1 MRTGT
6 KITKSSRTKS
16 VRIKAARG
24 RPRSFI
30 PAEVLD
36 RVRTVFMAKGFAA
49 ASLDELAAAAG
60 LNRPSLYAAFGD
72 KEQLYI
78 AALRFY
84 GDKSVEALNG
94 ILKGQG
100 TIEQRLAKVYNA
112 AIDLYTAPPHRPGCM
127 IVGTAAAES
136 PMHPQIAAVA
146 RELLAAIESSL
157 ERAFADCDLAQT
169 PSPAARARMA
179 GAILY
184 AIAIRARLGAKAG
197 ELRAFAG
204 SMVPAIC
211 A

>member
-6 KITKSSRTKS
+6 KIIAASRSKP
-16 VRIKAARG
+16 RG

-30 PAEVLD
+30 PSEVLD
-36 RVRTVFMAKGFAA
+36 RVRAVFMAKGFAA

-84 GDKSVEALNG
+84 GEKSVEALDQ
-94 ILKGQG
+94 ILAAPG
-100 TIEQRLAKVYNA
+100 TIEQRLGKVYNA

-136 PMHPQIAAVA
+136 PMHPQIATVA
-146 RELLAAIESSL
+146 RGLLAGIEGSF
-157 ERAFADCDLAQT
+157 ERAFADSRLSTT
-169 PSPAARARMA
+169 PSPPARARMA

-184 AIAIRARLGAKAG
+184 AIAIRARLGAKAT
-197 ELRAFAG
+197 ELRAFAA

>member
-1 MRTGT
+1 
-6 KITKSSRTKS
+6 
-16 VRIKAARG
+16 
-24 RPRSFI
+24 
-30 PAEVLD
+30 
-36 RVRTVFMAKGFAA
+36 VRTVFMAKGFAA

-84 GDKSVEALNG
+84 GEKSVEALDQ
-94 ILKGQG
+94 ILAAPG
-100 TIEQRLAKVYNA
+100 TIEQRLGKVYNA

-136 PMHPQIAAVA
+136 PMHPHIATVA
-146 RELLAAIESSL
+146 RELLADIEGSF
-157 ERAFADCDLAQT
+157 ERAFAGSNLAAT
-169 PSPAARARMA
+169 PPPAARARMA

-184 AIAIRARLGAKAG
+184 AIAIRARLGAKAA
-197 ELRAFAG
+197 ELRAFAA